1 MVISLYTLA
10 PLIQYAESIKEDRY
24 MTIEEMI
31 RRKNELGLTN
41 EEIARRSGVPVGTV
55 QKIFGGFTQSPR
67 YRTLQALE
75 AVLKPDENVPVY
87 ADSGDRNAQENVN
100 PQEKLLCEEQ
110 AAFGDPGQGH
120 YTLSDYYKLPDDRR
134 AELIDG
140 VFYDMTAPHTDHQM
154 ILGQIYTRLLSCI
167 TEHHLNC
174 IPFIA
179 PTDVQLD
186 CDEKTMLEP
195 DVFVVCDR
203 KKITKSHIYGAPDM
217 AVEILSASTRK
228 KDMNLKNWK
237 YQNAGVREY
246 WIVDPMKEKIIVYL
260 YGDQPDISIYS
271 FQDKVPVAISG
282 GLCSIDFQ
290 EISAYIHFDSDN

>member
-1 MVISLYTLA
+1 
-10 PLIQYAESIKEDRY
+10 

-75 AVLKPDENVPVY
+75 AVLKPGESAPVY
-87 ADSGDRNAQENVN
+87 ADSEDRNSQENGN
-100 PQEKLLCEEQ
+100 TQENLLCEDQ
-110 AAFGDPGQGH
+110 SAFGDHGSGKNQGN
-120 YTLSDYYKLPDDRR
+120 YTLRDYYNLPDDRR

-140 VFYDMTAPHTDHQM
+140 TFYDMTAPRTDHQM

-167 TEHHLNC
+167 AEHHLNC

-203 KKITKSHIYGAPDM
+203 KKITETHIYGAPDM
-217 AVEILSASTRK
+217 AVEVLSESTRK
-228 KDMNLKNWK
+228 KDMTLKNWK

-271 FQDKVPVAISG
+271 FQDKVPVAISD